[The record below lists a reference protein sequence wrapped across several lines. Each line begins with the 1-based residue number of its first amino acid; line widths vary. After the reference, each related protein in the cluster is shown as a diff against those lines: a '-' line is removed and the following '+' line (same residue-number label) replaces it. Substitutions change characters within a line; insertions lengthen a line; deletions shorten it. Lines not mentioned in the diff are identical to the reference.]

1 MSKKEDWD
9 IEQGSTTCLDEGE
22 AVYVRF
28 EMRLGISRS
37 LAVNPARMT
46 QSELAIHS
54 MHSVM
59 VVHDAEVTR
68 IMVINAYHRKYRN
81 VALQHP
87 KKWLAQDTIGRDSIT
102 K

>member
-1 MSKKEDWD
+1 
-9 IEQGSTTCLDEGE
+9 
-22 AVYVRF
+22 
-28 EMRLGISRS
+28 
-37 LAVNPARMT
+37 
-46 QSELAIHS
+46 

>member
-37 LAVNPARMT
+37 LGVNPARMT
-46 QSELAIHS
+46 LSELAMHS
-54 MHSVM
+54 MHSVT
-59 VVHDAEVTR
+59 VVH
-68 IMVINAYHRKYRN
+68 
-81 VALQHP
+81 
-87 KKWLAQDTIGRDSIT
+87 
-102 K
+102 